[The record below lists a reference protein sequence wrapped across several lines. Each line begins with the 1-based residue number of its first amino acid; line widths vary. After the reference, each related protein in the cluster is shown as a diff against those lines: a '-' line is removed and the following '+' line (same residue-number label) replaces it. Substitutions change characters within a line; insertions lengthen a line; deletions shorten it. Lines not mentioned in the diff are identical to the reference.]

1 MRWKYLAT
9 PSYVLHYETLETETL
24 EIEPQATYEEKPS
37 QIIDRKDNDLRNRTI
52 QMLKAMCGNHTEED
66 ATWELKT
73 AIRETYLHLY
83 TFRRLNFCKGVRI

>member
-1 MRWKYLAT
+1 M
-9 PSYVLHYETLETETL
+9 LHYETLETETL

-73 AIRETYLHLY
+73 TIRETYLHLY
-83 TFRRLNFCKGVRI
+83 KFRRLNFCKGVGM